1 MTRVLGHRRDVVMGP
16 GRTWNIFESNKSI
29 QKELGRDVKKVG
41 GGVFQLVPGDSCS
54 SETLINSAE

>member
-41 GGVFQLVPGDSCS
+41 GGRF
-54 SETLINSAE
+54 SACAW

>member
-16 GRTWNIFESNKSI
+16 GRTGNIFESNKSI

-41 GGVFQLVPGDSCS
+41 GGAFFSLCLVIPAA
-54 SETLINSAE
+54 LRP